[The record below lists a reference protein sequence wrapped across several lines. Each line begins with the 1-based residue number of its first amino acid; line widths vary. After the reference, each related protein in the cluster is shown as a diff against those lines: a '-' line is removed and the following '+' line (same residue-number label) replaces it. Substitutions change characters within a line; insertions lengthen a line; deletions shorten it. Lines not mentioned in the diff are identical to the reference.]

1 MRISDWSSDVCSS
14 DLDYETISPEQAKH
28 AFIRRATEFLATRMA
43 AMRSFSEASHRP
55 DSRPSFSLLRI
66 LQRNRGKYIQ
76 TPGCNFTVTTNSP
89 GLRVFWSGAYWLSDR
104 KSTRLNSS
112 HYCAH
117 RMPSSA

>member
-1 MRISDWSSDVCSS
+1 
-14 DLDYETISPEQAKH
+14 
-28 AFIRRATEFLATRMA
+28 MA

-89 GLRVFWSGAYWLSDR
+89 GLRVFWSGAYWISPRYFGHPTSPTLSVLQSGTYIFGVAGGRSDER
-104 KSTRLNSS
+104 RVGKEGVSTCRYRWAPYL
-112 HYCAH
+112 
-117 RMPSSA
+117 